1 MDDRVIICDTHIW
14 KETDLES
21 YVRNFYVYR
30 QVGAIFRW
38 RVPIQTRF

>member
-1 MDDRVIICDTHIW
+1 MDDRVIMCDTHIW

-21 YVRNFYVYR
+21 YVRNFYVHR

-38 RVPIQTRF
+38 WVPIQTRF